1 MLSSKLDAVP
11 TDMLNAEIRDL
22 IAGLGEG
29 KVRGVAYDT
38 AWVARLAPRY
48 PGYGFEGA
56 LEWLRRNQY
65 PDGTWGGP
73 LG

>member
-29 KVRGVAYDT
+29 KVRGMRRKVETAARVAL
-38 AWVARLAPRY
+38 VKLAL
-48 PGYGFEGA
+48 GA
-56 LEWLRRNQY
+56 LPERQDPEGLVV
-65 PDGTWGGP
+65 PDS
-73 LG
+73 L